1 MQFDFTIPLSYNFK
15 TKKMSLIENLNWRHA
30 VKAYNPEKK
39 VSQEDLNKILEA
51 ARLAPTSSGLQPFR
65 VIVVENQDLKNK
77 MVEGA
82 LNPEVMR
89 DSSHVLVFAAWD
101 SYSNEKIDKVY
112 DYTTDE
118 RDLPRGRFG
127 SYTDKIKEMY
137 GAQTPEEHFAHTA
150 RQTYIALGLAMA
162 QAAELKIDS
171 TPAEGFSNEVVDEI
185 LGLKELGL
193 KSVSLLYLG
202 YRDQDNDWM
211 ASMKKV
217 RIPME
222 EFIIKK

>member
-1 MQFDFTIPLSYNFK
+1 
-15 TKKMSLIENLNWRHA
+15 MSLIEDLNWRHA
-30 VKAYNPEKK
+30 VKAYDLEKK

-65 VIVVENQDLKNK
+65 IIVVENQELKNK
-77 MVEGA
+77 MVKGA

-89 DSSHVLVFAAWD
+89 DSSHVLIFAAWD

-127 SYTDKIKEMY
+127 SYTDKIKELY
-137 GAQTPEEHFAHTA
+137 GAQTPEQHFAHTA

-162 QAAELKIDS
+162 QAAELKVDS

-202 YRDQDNDWM
+202 YRDKDNDWM

>member
-1 MQFDFTIPLSYNFK
+1 
-15 TKKMSLIENLNWRHA
+15 MSLIEDLNWRHA
-30 VKAYNPEKK
+30 AKAYDSTKK

-65 VIVVENQDLKNK
+65 LIVVENQDLKEK
-77 MVEGA
+77 MVSGA
-82 LNPEVMR
+82 FNPEVMR
-89 DSSHVLVFAAWD
+89 DCSHVLVFAAWD

-112 DYTTDE
+112 DHHTDV
-118 RDLPRGRFG
+118 RDLPQGRFS
-127 SYTDKIKEMY
+127 SYTDMIKDLY
-137 GAQTPEEHFAHTA
+137 NAQTPKQHFAHTA

-171 TPAEGFSNEVVDEI
+171 TPAEGFNNDVVDEI
-185 LGLKELGL
+185 LELKKLGL

-202 YRDQDNDWM
+202 YRDAENDWL
-211 ASMKKV
+211 SHMKKV

-222 EFIIKK
+222 EFIITK

>member
-1 MQFDFTIPLSYNFK
+1 
-15 TKKMSLIENLNWRHA
+15 MSLIENLNWRHA

-137 GAQTPEEHFAHTA
+137 GNQTPEQHFAHTA